1 MNEVLFNALQR
12 VAKVVAPPPQQTISQ
27 WANSSLYL
35 SPEDSAEQGKYTTA
49 RAPYQVGIL
58 DAFNEENAEEIHPY
72 LQVEVGHYADDKAQH
87 ECEESEGYG
96 PDGKWQAIPA
106 EV

>member
-58 DAFNEENAEEIHPY
+58 DAFNEENAEEIVVMSSA
-72 LQVEVGHYADDKAQH
+72 QV
-87 ECEESEGYG
+87 
-96 PDGKWQAIPA
+96 GKTLILTI
-106 EV
+106 